1 MTKTIDAHSA
11 RIHFGQVLDEVQAD
25 ESRFYVKRRGKVA
38 AVIMSAAD
46 YADLLD
52 INAEVADSE
61 LQAALKESKKQHE
74 LGEVGTEEDI
84 FKLLRAE

>member
-1 MTKTIDAHSA
+1 MILSA
-11 RIHFGQVLDEVQAD
+11 E
-25 ESRFYVKRRGKVA
+25 
-38 AVIMSAAD
+38 D
-46 YADLLD
+46 YADLVD
-52 INAEVADSE
+52 IDAEVTDSE